1 MTKSQYKIITD
12 FEDLRAYT
20 LSLIKSISD
29 EQAAIIPI
37 GSSNN
42 LQWHLGHLLLSQT
55 ACLYLWAG
63 IPGPGGIGNG
73 KNFAGYFGQGTSP
86 EKWDSLVPDWDALLK
101 IMPEY
106 STGLAEKIEGHWNKA
121 YPKTFQFMN
130 IKMNS
135 VAESLP
141 FLMAHEG
148 DHIGQIKRLVKAAS

>member
-1 MTKSQYKIITD
+1 MKSQYKIITD

-20 LSLIKSISD
+20 LSLLKPITT
-29 EQAAIIPI
+29 EQSACIPA
-37 GSSNN
+37 GSKNN
-42 LQWHLGHLLLSQT
+42 LQWHLGHLLLSQS
-55 ACLYLWAG
+55 ACLYLWIGQPA
-63 IPGPGGIGNG
+63 PGGIGNG
-73 KNFAGYFGQGTSP
+73 KIFAGYFGQGTSP

-101 IMPEY
+101 IAPEY
-106 STGLAEKIEGHWNKA
+106 SVGLAEKIEANWNNP

-148 DHIGQIKRLVKAAS
+148 DHIGQIKRLVKAVR